1 MKIYSTLPSHTVGK
15 VQGGARDA
23 QGPKGADA
31 ERVVLSDTAMFIQS
45 LRETVVDIPEVREEL
60 VEITRADLDA
70 GLVGSEEDYDRAVD
84 ALVPEL

>member
-1 MKIYSTLPSHTVGK
+1 MKIHSTLPSQMVGK
-15 VQGGARDA
+15 AQGGARDA

-60 VEITRADLDA
+60 VEITRADLDSGA
-70 GLVGSEEDYDRAVD
+70 IGSEADYDRAVD
-84 ALVPEL
+84 ALFPEL